1 MFVFDSKPV
10 SLPMFT
16 ICTWLKKEKN
26 IPASALP
33 TMKIRL
39 VNVIKDLLYL
49 LGGVL
54 YHYH

>member
-1 MFVFDSKPV
+1 
-10 SLPMFT
+10 MFT

-39 VNVIKDLLYL
+39 VNVIKDLLYNL